1 MKKISHRYVRK
12 TAAGVVALSMLC
24 AAAIPSV
31 LAMPAGAASASGDL
45 NGDGSVTAA
54 DVAILQTSLLGGTA
68 LTAEQYANADVT
80 GDGAVD
86 GLDLTRLRQMA
97 AVVPV
102 SDAIAIHLS
111 DSGITVEGDTKGVT
125 AVSGKAVT
133 ISASGNYTVD
143 GSITDGQILVNIPDT
158 TADSDAVSLYLQ
170 DVTMTS
176 SNGAPC
182 ILGQS
187 AKKLKL
193 TCSGENTLTD
203 TAAEANADTSGVI
216 YGDCDITVTK
226 NSTGTLNI
234 TSSMNTAIRSKD
246 DIKLNGGAV
255 VINTD
260 VDDTSDADAI
270 RANNTL
276 EVDGASVSITSSADG
291 LKSSKEDVSILSGKV
306 SIKVGNDAVQAA
318 TALNI
323 SGGTVIASGDRGFT
337 LDENG
342 TLAITG
348 GDVLATATDYAFGMD
363 SSGAAVT
370 VDTSGCT
377 QGVVQLDYAAEWKKS
392 NAVTLKKGSDTVF
405 EMTPNKK
412 YTYVLASGAKLSG
425 TDSYTLYTGGTQ
437 MNHSGSDNGTFAMTG
452 TLTKFTDVKELT
464 GGSELPDDDSVVTAL
479 VYSGSS
485 VTATNASGGVVSNP
499 SNLTISGAN
508 VTITASSEI
517 SVSGESTSG
526 QLAVN
531 VDKTAEPEG
540 KVVLNLEGLTLSNS
554 SAAPIYVEAIGD
566 EVQISAKNGTTNT
579 ISDGTSHTDTYVDS
593 DGNTNTV
600 NGAIFSRDDLKL
612 KGKGTLIVNGNTE
625 DGIVC
630 KNDLKIWNGNI
641 TVNAADDGI
650 RGNDSVRIG
659 DPDAADYS
667 SLSVTVN
674 TNNGSSGGD
683 GIKTNSDEDGKGYVT
698 INGGTVNID
707 SYADGIQAEQTFTM
721 NGGELNIT
729 TYQGSNFTGSA
740 SGGNGG
746 WGGGMGGNDG
756 NSNKTD
762 ISAKGIKAVGVYDEA
777 GTTWQSGGDLIVNG
791 GTITIDSSDDSLHC
805 GGDMQLLGGSMTL
818 ATADDGAHSD
828 HALTIGSTGGDYDA
842 PYVNITKSY
851 EGIEGVDIT
860 QNSGTVMVTSSD
872 DGYNAAGGADSSG
885 NNNSGGW
892 GQGSWGGPG
901 GGSSSDGSQTM
912 TFNGGYAYVNAAG
925 DGLDSNGNIYFNGG
939 YVFVSQTG
947 GGNGPLDCGDSNN
960 SITYSGGTV
969 IAAGSSDMFETP
981 SSYSFLSTTSVS
993 AGQTITFTDASGNV
1007 LATFTLP
1014 NGSAEMVMCSQESS
1028 VTCYTGG
1035 TLSGTTYFASQDS
1048 TNRCGYGG
1056 TISGGTA
1063 VSASSGGNSDPEAA
1077 EITAVLSTGNL
1088 TLWHKTAISLK
1099 YAYFQVKN
1107 IPPHPN
1113 PSAPM

>member
-1 MKKISHRYVRK
+1 MYGKGFLGNMTENLQADCVQSRQACFMQCFHNSATDCIKGEVNDMKKQPHRYMRK
-12 TAAGVVALSMLC
+12 TAAGMVALSMLC
-24 AAAIPSV
+24 AAAIPCV

-54 DVAILQTSLLGGTA
+54 DAAILQTALLGSSK
-68 LTAEQYANADVT
+68 LTAQQYANADVT
-80 GDGAVD
+80 GDGAVN
-86 GLDLTRLRQMA
+86 GLDLSRLRQMIA
-97 AVVPV
+97 TVPV

-125 AVSGKAVT
+125 AVSGKTVT

-143 GSITDGQILVNIPDT
+143 GTITDGQILVNVADT
-158 TADSDAVSLYLQ
+158 TADPDAVSLYLQ
-170 DVTMTS
+170 GVTMTS
-176 SNGAPC
+176 STGAPC

-193 TCSGENTLTD
+193 TCSGINTLTD
-203 TAAEANADTSGVI
+203 TAAAVNADTSGVI

-226 NSTGTLNI
+226 NSTGTMNI

-246 DIKLNGGAV
+246 DIKLNGGDIS
-255 VINTD
+255 INTD
-260 VDDTSDADAI
+260 VDATSDADAI

-276 EVDGASVSITSSADG
+276 EIDGASVTVTSSADG

-306 SIKVGNDAVQAA
+306 SIKAGNDAVQSA

-323 SGGTVIASGDRGFT
+323 SGGTVTASGDRGFT

-342 TLAITG
+342 VLAITG

-363 SSGAAVT
+363 SAGAAVT

-392 NAVTLKKGSDTVF
+392 NAVTLKKGSSTVF

-412 YTYVLASGAKLSG
+412 YTYVLASSGSLSG
-425 TDSYTLYTGGTQ
+425 SDSYTLYTGGTQ
-437 MNHSGSDNGTFAMTG
+437 MTHDGSDNGTFAMTG
-452 TLTKFTDVKELT
+452 TLTKFTGVQELA
-464 GGSELPDDDSVVTAL
+464 GGSVTPTDDTVATAL

-485 VTATNASGGVVSNP
+485 VTATNASGSVVSNP

-508 VTITASSEI
+508 VTVTASGEL

-540 KVVLNLEGLTLSNS
+540 KVVLNLEGLTLSNDS
-554 SAAPIYVEAIGD
+554 VAPIYVEAIGD

-593 DGNTNTV
+593 DGNTNPV

-659 DPDAADYS
+659 DPDATDYS
-667 SLSVTVN
+667 TLSVTVN
-674 TNNGSSGGD
+674 TNNGS
-683 GIKTNSDEDGKGYVT
+683 
-698 INGGTVNID
+698 
-707 SYADGIQAEQTFTM
+707 
-721 NGGELNIT
+721 
-729 TYQGSNFTGSA
+729 
-740 SGGNGG
+740 
-746 WGGGMGGNDG
+746 
-756 NSNKTD
+756 
-762 ISAKGIKAVGVYDEA
+762 
-777 GTTWQSGGDLIVNG
+777 
-791 GTITIDSSDDSLHC
+791 
-805 GGDMQLLGGSMTL
+805 
-818 ATADDGAHSD
+818 
-828 HALTIGSTGGDYDA
+828 TGGDDDT

-872 DGYNAAGGADSSG
+872 DGYNAAGGSDSSG
-885 NNNSGGW
+885 NNNNGGW
-892 GQGSWGGPG
+892 GQGGWGGPG
-901 GGSSSDGSQTM
+901 GGNSSDGSQTL
-912 TFNGGYAYVNAAG
+912 TFNGGYTYVNAAG
-925 DGLDSNGNIYFNGG
+925 DGLDSNGNISFNGG
-939 YVFVSQTG
+939 YIFVSQTG

-960 SITYSGGTV
+960 SIIYSGGTV

-981 SSYSFLSTTSVS
+981 SSYSFLSQTSVS

-1014 NGSAEMVMCSQESS
+1014 NGSAEMVMCSKESS

-1035 TLSGTTYFASQDS
+1035 TLSGTTYFASQDD
-1048 TNRCGYGG
+1048 TDRCGYGG
-1056 TISGGTA
+1056 TISGGTT
-1063 VSASSGGNSDPEAA
+1063 VSASSGGNGGWGGG
-1077 EITAVLSTGNL
+1077 GNNRP
-1088 TLWHKTAISLK
+1088 
-1099 YAYFQVKN
+1099 F
-1107 IPPHPN
+1107 
-1113 PSAPM
+1113 

>member
-125 AVSGKAVT
+125 AVSGKTVT

-143 GSITDGQILVNIPDT
+143 GSVTDGQILVNIPDT

-176 SNGAPC
+176 STGAPC

-306 SIKVGNDAVQAA
+306 SIKAGNDAVQAA

-437 MNHSGSDNGTFAMTG
+437 MTHSGSDNGTFAMTG

-1063 VSASSGGNSDPEAA
+1063 VSASSGGNSDPGGG
-1077 EITAVLSTGNL
+1077 GNNRP
-1088 TLWHKTAISLK
+1088 
-1099 YAYFQVKN
+1099 F
-1107 IPPHPN
+1107 
-1113 PSAPM
+1113 

>member
-1 MKKISHRYVRK
+1 M
-12 TAAGVVALSMLC
+12 
-24 AAAIPSV
+24 
-31 LAMPAGAASASGDL
+31 
-45 NGDGSVTAA
+45 
-54 DVAILQTSLLGGTA
+54 
-68 LTAEQYANADVT
+68 
-80 GDGAVD
+80 D

-102 SDAIAIHLS
+102 SDAIAIHIS

-1063 VSASSGGNSDPEAA
+1063 VSASSGGNSGPGGG
-1077 EITAVLSTGNL
+1077 GNNRP
-1088 TLWHKTAISLK
+1088 
-1099 YAYFQVKN
+1099 F
-1107 IPPHPN
+1107 
-1113 PSAPM
+1113 

>member
-31 LAMPAGAASASGDL
+31 LAMPAGAASAFGDL

-1063 VSASSGGNSDPEAA
+1063 VSASSGGNSDPGGG
-1077 EITAVLSTGNL
+1077 GNNRP
-1088 TLWHKTAISLK
+1088 
-1099 YAYFQVKN
+1099 F
-1107 IPPHPN
+1107 
-1113 PSAPM
+1113 

>member
-1 MKKISHRYVRK
+1 MKKNSHRYVRK

-31 LAMPAGAASASGDL
+31 LAMSAGAASASGDL

-54 DVAILQTSLLGGTA
+54 DAAILQTSLLGGTA

-125 AVSGKAVT
+125 AVSGKTVT

-193 TCSGENTLTD
+193 TCSGENTL
-203 TAAEANADTSGVI
+203 I

-306 SIKVGNDAVQAA
+306 SIKAGNDAVQAA

-392 NAVTLKKGSDTVF
+392 NAVTLKKGSDTSITQQQK
-405 EMTPNKK
+405 ERRPRR
-412 YTYVLASGAKLSG
+412 SGAKEKNRTSFLP
-425 TDSYTLYTGGTQ
+425 L
-437 MNHSGSDNGTFAMTG
+437 
-452 TLTKFTDVKELT
+452 LTKAK
-464 GGSELPDDDSVVTAL
+464 
-479 VYSGSS
+479 
-485 VTATNASGGVVSNP
+485 
-499 SNLTISGAN
+499 
-508 VTITASSEI
+508 
-517 SVSGESTSG
+517 
-526 QLAVN
+526 
-531 VDKTAEPEG
+531 K
-540 KVVLNLEGLTLSNS
+540 
-554 SAAPIYVEAIGD
+554 EAI
-566 EVQISAKNGTTNT
+566 IA
-579 ISDGTSHTDTYVDS
+579 
-593 DGNTNTV
+593 
-600 NGAIFSRDDLKL
+600 SR
-612 KGKGTLIVNGNTE
+612 
-625 DGIVC
+625 
-630 KNDLKIWNGNI
+630 
-641 TVNAADDGI
+641 
-650 RGNDSVRIG
+650 
-659 DPDAADYS
+659 
-667 SLSVTVN
+667 
-674 TNNGSSGGD
+674 
-683 GIKTNSDEDGKGYVT
+683 
-698 INGGTVNID
+698 
-707 SYADGIQAEQTFTM
+707 
-721 NGGELNIT
+721 
-729 TYQGSNFTGSA
+729 
-740 SGGNGG
+740 
-746 WGGGMGGNDG
+746 
-756 NSNKTD
+756 
-762 ISAKGIKAVGVYDEA
+762 
-777 GTTWQSGGDLIVNG
+777 
-791 GTITIDSSDDSLHC
+791 
-805 GGDMQLLGGSMTL
+805 
-818 ATADDGAHSD
+818 
-828 HALTIGSTGGDYDA
+828 
-842 PYVNITKSY
+842 
-851 EGIEGVDIT
+851 
-860 QNSGTVMVTSSD
+860 
-872 DGYNAAGGADSSG
+872 
-885 NNNSGGW
+885 
-892 GQGSWGGPG
+892 
-901 GGSSSDGSQTM
+901 QTM
-912 TFNGGYAYVNAAG
+912 EPGV
-925 DGLDSNGNIYFNGG
+925 
-939 YVFVSQTG
+939 
-947 GGNGPLDCGDSNN
+947 
-960 SITYSGGTV
+960 
-969 IAAGSSDMFETP
+969 
-981 SSYSFLSTTSVS
+981 
-993 AGQTITFTDASGNV
+993 
-1007 LATFTLP
+1007 
-1014 NGSAEMVMCSQESS
+1014 CS
-1028 VTCYTGG
+1028 
-1035 TLSGTTYFASQDS
+1035 
-1048 TNRCGYGG
+1048 
-1056 TISGGTA
+1056 
-1063 VSASSGGNSDPEAA
+1063 P
-1077 EITAVLSTGNL
+1077 
-1088 TLWHKTAISLK
+1088 
-1099 YAYFQVKN
+1099 
-1107 IPPHPN
+1107 
-1113 PSAPM
+1113 

>member
-306 SIKVGNDAVQAA
+306 SIKAGNDAVQAA

-348 GDVLATATDYAFGMD
+348 GDVLATATDYAFGMN

-508 VTITASSEI
+508 VTVTASSEI

-828 HALTIGSTGGDYDA
+828 HALIIGSTGSDYDA

-1063 VSASSGGNSDPEAA
+1063 VSASSGGNSDPGGG
-1077 EITAVLSTGNL
+1077 GNNRP
-1088 TLWHKTAISLK
+1088 
-1099 YAYFQVKN
+1099 F
-1107 IPPHPN
+1107 
-1113 PSAPM
+1113 

>member
-54 DVAILQTSLLGGTA
+54 DAAILQTSLLGGTA

-125 AVSGKAVT
+125 AVSGKTVT

-1063 VSASSGGNSDPEAA
+1063 VSASSGGNSDPGGG
-1077 EITAVLSTGNL
+1077 GNNRP
-1088 TLWHKTAISLK
+1088 
-1099 YAYFQVKN
+1099 F
-1107 IPPHPN
+1107 
-1113 PSAPM
+1113 

>member
-1 MKKISHRYVRK
+1 MKKNSHRYVRK

-125 AVSGKAVT
+125 AVSGKTVT

-143 GSITDGQILVNIPDT
+143 GSVTDGQILVNIPDT

-170 DVTMTS
+170 DVTMIS
-176 SNGAPC
+176 STGAPC

-306 SIKVGNDAVQAA
+306 SIKAGNDAVQAA

-437 MNHSGSDNGTFAMTG
+437 MTHSGSDNGTFAMTG

-464 GGSELPDDDSVVTAL
+464 GGSEFPDDDSVVTAL

-659 DPDAADYS
+659 DLDAADYS

-892 GQGSWGGPG
+892 GQGGWGGPG
-901 GGSSSDGSQTM
+901 DGSSSDGSQTM

-1063 VSASSGGNSDPEAA
+1063 VSASSGGNSGPGGG
-1077 EITAVLSTGNL
+1077 GNNRP
-1088 TLWHKTAISLK
+1088 
-1099 YAYFQVKN
+1099 F
-1107 IPPHPN
+1107 
-1113 PSAPM
+1113 

>member
-377 QGVVQLDYAAEWKKS
+377 QGVVQLDYTAEWKKS

-437 MNHSGSDNGTFAMTG
+437 MTHSGSDNGTFAMTG

-464 GGSELPDDDSVVTAL
+464 GGSEFPDDDSVVTAL
-479 VYSGSS
+479 VYSDSS

-508 VTITASSEI
+508 VTVTASSEI

-828 HALTIGSTGGDYDA
+828 HALIIGSTGSDYDA

-1063 VSASSGGNSDPEAA
+1063 VSASSGGNSDPGGG
-1077 EITAVLSTGNL
+1077 GNNRP
-1088 TLWHKTAISLK
+1088 
-1099 YAYFQVKN
+1099 F
-1107 IPPHPN
+1107 
-1113 PSAPM
+1113 

>member
-54 DVAILQTSLLGGTA
+54 DAAILQTSLLGGTA

-125 AVSGKAVT
+125 IVSGKTVT

-143 GSITDGQILVNIPDT
+143 GSVTDGQILVNVPDT

-176 SNGAPC
+176 STGAPC

-306 SIKVGNDAVQAA
+306 SIKAGNDAVQAA

-437 MNHSGSDNGTFAMTG
+437 MTHSGSDNGTFAMTG

-464 GGSELPDDDSVVTAL
+464 GGSEFPDDDSVVTAL

-1063 VSASSGGNSDPEAA
+1063 VSASSGGNSGWGAA
-1077 EITAVLSTGNL
+1077 ETTARSERSRSDAL
-1088 TLWHKTAISLK
+1088 A
-1099 YAYFQVKN
+1099 
-1107 IPPHPN
+1107 
-1113 PSAPM
+1113 

>member
-176 SNGAPC
+176 STGAPC

-377 QGVVQLDYAAEWKKS
+377 QGVVQLDYTAEWKKS

-777 GTTWQSGGDLIVNG
+777 GTTWQSGGD
-791 GTITIDSSDDSLHC
+791 
-805 GGDMQLLGGSMTL
+805 MQLLGGSMTL

-1063 VSASSGGNSDPEAA
+1063 VSASSGGNSDPGGGG
-1077 EITAVLSTGNL
+1077 TNRP
-1088 TLWHKTAISLK
+1088 
-1099 YAYFQVKN
+1099 F
-1107 IPPHPN
+1107 
-1113 PSAPM
+1113 

>member
-777 GTTWQSGGDLIVNG
+777 GATWQSGGDLIVNG

-1063 VSASSGGNSDPEAA
+1063 VSASSGGNSDPGGG
-1077 EITAVLSTGNL
+1077 GNNRP
-1088 TLWHKTAISLK
+1088 
-1099 YAYFQVKN
+1099 F
-1107 IPPHPN
+1107 
-1113 PSAPM
+1113 

>member
-323 SGGTVIASGDRGFT
+323 SGGTVIASGARGFT

-762 ISAKGIKAVGVYDEA
+762 ISAKGIMAGGVYDEA
-777 GTTWQSGGDLIVNG
+777 VTNWQCGGDLIVNG

-1063 VSASSGGNSDPEAA
+1063 VSASSGGNSGPGGG
-1077 EITAVLSTGNL
+1077 GNNRP
-1088 TLWHKTAISLK
+1088 
-1099 YAYFQVKN
+1099 F
-1107 IPPHPN
+1107 
-1113 PSAPM
+1113 

>member
-777 GTTWQSGGDLIVNG
+777 GTIWQSGGDLIVNG

-1063 VSASSGGNSDPEAA
+1063 VSASSGGNSGPGGG
-1077 EITAVLSTGNL
+1077 GNNRP
-1088 TLWHKTAISLK
+1088 
-1099 YAYFQVKN
+1099 F
-1107 IPPHPN
+1107 
-1113 PSAPM
+1113 

>member
-306 SIKVGNDAVQAA
+306 SIKAGNDAVQAA

-437 MNHSGSDNGTFAMTG
+437 MTHSGSDNGTFAMTG

-464 GGSELPDDDSVVTAL
+464 GGSEFPDDDSVVTAL

-791 GTITIDSSDDSLHC
+791 GMITIDSSDDSLHC

-892 GQGSWGGPG
+892 GQGGWGGPG
-901 GGSSSDGSQTM
+901 GGNSSDGSQTM

-1063 VSASSGGNSDPEAA
+1063 VSASSGGNSDPGGG
-1077 EITAVLSTGNL
+1077 GNNRP
-1088 TLWHKTAISLK
+1088 
-1099 YAYFQVKN
+1099 F
-1107 IPPHPN
+1107 
-1113 PSAPM
+1113 

>member
-791 GTITIDSSDDSLHC
+791 DTITIDSSDDSLHC

-1063 VSASSGGNSDPEAA
+1063 VSASSGGNSDPGGG
-1077 EITAVLSTGNL
+1077 GNNRP
-1088 TLWHKTAISLK
+1088 
-1099 YAYFQVKN
+1099 F
-1107 IPPHPN
+1107 
-1113 PSAPM
+1113 

>member
-437 MNHSGSDNGTFAMTG
+437 MTHSGSDNGTFAMTG

-464 GGSELPDDDSVVTAL
+464 GGSEFPDDDSVVTAL
-479 VYSGSS
+479 VYSDSS

-508 VTITASSEI
+508 VTVTASSEI

-1063 VSASSGGNSDPEAA
+1063 VSASSGGNSDPGGG
-1077 EITAVLSTGNL
+1077 GNNRP
-1088 TLWHKTAISLK
+1088 
-1099 YAYFQVKN
+1099 F
-1107 IPPHPN
+1107 
-1113 PSAPM
+1113 

>member
-176 SNGAPC
+176 STGAPC

-377 QGVVQLDYAAEWKKS
+377 QGVVQLDYTAEWKKS

-777 GTTWQSGGDLIVNG
+777 GKTWQSGGDLIVNG

-1063 VSASSGGNSDPEAA
+1063 VSASSGGNSDPGGGG
-1077 EITAVLSTGNL
+1077 TNRP
-1088 TLWHKTAISLK
+1088 
-1099 YAYFQVKN
+1099 F
-1107 IPPHPN
+1107 
-1113 PSAPM
+1113 

>member
-912 TFNGGYAYVNAAG
+912 TFNGGHAYVNAAG

-1063 VSASSGGNSDPEAA
+1063 VSASSGGNSDPGGG
-1077 EITAVLSTGNL
+1077 GNNRP
-1088 TLWHKTAISLK
+1088 
-1099 YAYFQVKN
+1099 F
-1107 IPPHPN
+1107 
-1113 PSAPM
+1113 

>member
-176 SNGAPC
+176 STGAPC

-1063 VSASSGGNSDPEAA
+1063 VSASSGGNSDPGGG
-1077 EITAVLSTGNL
+1077 GNNRP
-1088 TLWHKTAISLK
+1088 
-1099 YAYFQVKN
+1099 F
-1107 IPPHPN
+1107 
-1113 PSAPM
+1113 

>member
-318 TALNI
+318 TALNT

-1063 VSASSGGNSDPEAA
+1063 VSASSGGNSGPGGG
-1077 EITAVLSTGNL
+1077 GNNRP
-1088 TLWHKTAISLK
+1088 
-1099 YAYFQVKN
+1099 F
-1107 IPPHPN
+1107 
-1113 PSAPM
+1113 

>member
-1 MKKISHRYVRK
+1 MKKNSHRYVRK

-31 LAMPAGAASASGDL
+31 LAMSAGAASASGDL

-125 AVSGKAVT
+125 AVSGKTVT

-143 GSITDGQILVNIPDT
+143 GSVTDGQILVNVPDT

-176 SNGAPC
+176 STGAPC

-306 SIKVGNDAVQAA
+306 SIKAGNDAVQAA

-437 MNHSGSDNGTFAMTG
+437 MTHSGSDNGTFAMTG

-464 GGSELPDDDSVVTAL
+464 GGSEFPDDDSVVTAL

-540 KVVLNLEGLTLSNS
+540 KVVLNLEELTLSNS

-805 GGDMQLLGGSMTL
+805 GGD
-818 ATADDGAHSD
+818 
-828 HALTIGSTGGDYDA
+828 YDA

-892 GQGSWGGPG
+892 GQGGWGGPG
-901 GGSSSDGSQTM
+901 GGNSSDGSQTM

-1063 VSASSGGNSDPEAA
+1063 VSASSGGNSGPGGG
-1077 EITAVLSTGNL
+1077 GNNRP
-1088 TLWHKTAISLK
+1088 
-1099 YAYFQVKN
+1099 F
-1107 IPPHPN
+1107 
-1113 PSAPM
+1113 

>member
-291 LKSSKEDVSILSGKV
+291 LKSSKEDISILSGKV

-1063 VSASSGGNSDPEAA
+1063 VSASSGGNSDPGGG
-1077 EITAVLSTGNL
+1077 GNNRP
-1088 TLWHKTAISLK
+1088 
-1099 YAYFQVKN
+1099 F
-1107 IPPHPN
+1107 
-1113 PSAPM
+1113 

>member
-370 VDTSGCT
+370 VDTSGCI

-1063 VSASSGGNSDPEAA
+1063 VSASSGGNSDPGGG
-1077 EITAVLSTGNL
+1077 GNNRP
-1088 TLWHKTAISLK
+1088 
-1099 YAYFQVKN
+1099 F
-1107 IPPHPN
+1107 
-1113 PSAPM
+1113 

>member
-102 SDAIAIHLS
+102 SDAIVIHLS

-125 AVSGKAVT
+125 AVSGKTVT
-133 ISASGNYTVD
+133 ISASGSYTVD
-143 GSITDGQILVNIPDT
+143 GSVTDGQILVNIPNT

-176 SNGAPC
+176 STGAPC

-193 TCSGENTLTD
+193 TCSGDNTLTD

-306 SIKVGNDAVQAA
+306 SIKAGNDAVQAA

-437 MNHSGSDNGTFAMTG
+437 MTHSGSDNGTFAMTG

-464 GGSELPDDDSVVTAL
+464 GGSEFPDDDSVVTAL

-828 HALTIGSTGGDYDA
+828 HALIIGSTGSDYDA

-901 GGSSSDGSQTM
+901 GGNSSDGSQTM

-1063 VSASSGGNSDPEAA
+1063 VSASSGGNSGPGGG
-1077 EITAVLSTGNL
+1077 GNNRP
-1088 TLWHKTAISLK
+1088 
-1099 YAYFQVKN
+1099 F
-1107 IPPHPN
+1107 
-1113 PSAPM
+1113 

>member
-452 TLTKFTDVKELT
+452 TLTKFTDVKELN

-1063 VSASSGGNSDPEAA
+1063 VSASSGGNSDPGGG
-1077 EITAVLSTGNL
+1077 GNNRP
-1088 TLWHKTAISLK
+1088 
-1099 YAYFQVKN
+1099 F
-1107 IPPHPN
+1107 
-1113 PSAPM
+1113 

>member
-1 MKKISHRYVRK
+1 
-12 TAAGVVALSMLC
+12 
-24 AAAIPSV
+24 
-31 LAMPAGAASASGDL
+31 MPAGAASASGNL

-54 DVAILQTSLLGGTA
+54 DAAILQTSLLGGTA

-125 AVSGKAVT
+125 AVSGKTVT

-143 GSITDGQILVNIPDT
+143 GSVTDGQILVNVPDT

-176 SNGAPC
+176 STGAPC

-306 SIKVGNDAVQAA
+306 SIKAGNDAVQAA

-323 SGGTVIASGDRGFT
+323 SGGTVIAGGDRGFT

-437 MNHSGSDNGTFAMTG
+437 MTHSGSDNGTFAMTG

-464 GGSELPDDDSVVTAL
+464 GGSEFPDDDSVVTAL

-892 GQGSWGGPG
+892 GQGGWGGPG
-901 GGSSSDGSQTM
+901 GGNSSDGSQTM

-1063 VSASSGGNSDPEAA
+1063 VSASSGGNSGPGGG
-1077 EITAVLSTGNL
+1077 GNNRP
-1088 TLWHKTAISLK
+1088 
-1099 YAYFQVKN
+1099 F
-1107 IPPHPN
+1107 
-1113 PSAPM
+1113 

>member
-1 MKKISHRYVRK
+1 
-12 TAAGVVALSMLC
+12 
-24 AAAIPSV
+24 
-31 LAMPAGAASASGDL
+31 
-45 NGDGSVTAA
+45 
-54 DVAILQTSLLGGTA
+54 
-68 LTAEQYANADVT
+68 
-80 GDGAVD
+80 
-86 GLDLTRLRQMA
+86 MA

-306 SIKVGNDAVQAA
+306 SIKAGNDAVQAA

-1063 VSASSGGNSDPEAA
+1063 VSASSGGNSDPGGG
-1077 EITAVLSTGNL
+1077 GNNRP
-1088 TLWHKTAISLK
+1088 
-1099 YAYFQVKN
+1099 F
-1107 IPPHPN
+1107 
-1113 PSAPM
+1113 

>member
-176 SNGAPC
+176 STGAPC

-323 SGGTVIASGDRGFT
+323 S
-337 LDENG
+337 
-342 TLAITG
+342 
-348 GDVLATATDYAFGMD
+348 
-363 SSGAAVT
+363 
-370 VDTSGCT
+370 
-377 QGVVQLDYAAEWKKS
+377 
-392 NAVTLKKGSDTVF
+392 
-405 EMTPNKK
+405 
-412 YTYVLASGAKLSG
+412 
-425 TDSYTLYTGGTQ
+425 GGTQ

-1063 VSASSGGNSDPEAA
+1063 VSASSGGNSGPGGG
-1077 EITAVLSTGNL
+1077 GNNRP
-1088 TLWHKTAISLK
+1088 
-1099 YAYFQVKN
+1099 F
-1107 IPPHPN
+1107 
-1113 PSAPM
+1113 

>member
-1 MKKISHRYVRK
+1 MKKNSHRYVRK

-1063 VSASSGGNSDPEAA
+1063 VSASSGGNSGPGGG
-1077 EITAVLSTGNL
+1077 GNNRP
-1088 TLWHKTAISLK
+1088 
-1099 YAYFQVKN
+1099 F
-1107 IPPHPN
+1107 
-1113 PSAPM
+1113 

>member
-31 LAMPAGAASASGDL
+31 LAMPAGAASASGNL

-54 DVAILQTSLLGGTA
+54 DAAILQTSLLGGTA

-125 AVSGKAVT
+125 AVSGKTVT

-143 GSITDGQILVNIPDT
+143 GSVTDGQILVNVPDT

-176 SNGAPC
+176 STGAPC

-306 SIKVGNDAVQAA
+306 SIKAGNDAVQAA

-323 SGGTVIASGDRGFT
+323 SGGTVIAGGDRGFT

-464 GGSELPDDDSVVTAL
+464 GGSEFPDDDSVVTAL

-1063 VSASSGGNSDPEAA
+1063 VSASSGGNSDPGGG
-1077 EITAVLSTGNL
+1077 GNNRP
-1088 TLWHKTAISLK
+1088 
-1099 YAYFQVKN
+1099 F
-1107 IPPHPN
+1107 
-1113 PSAPM
+1113 

>member
-306 SIKVGNDAVQAA
+306 SIKAGNDAVQAA

-508 VTITASSEI
+508 VTVTASSEI

-805 GGDMQLLGGSMTL
+805 GGDMQLLGGST
-818 ATADDGAHSD
+818 
-828 HALTIGSTGGDYDA
+828 GSDYDA

-1063 VSASSGGNSDPEAA
+1063 VSASSGGNSDPGGG
-1077 EITAVLSTGNL
+1077 GNNRP
-1088 TLWHKTAISLK
+1088 
-1099 YAYFQVKN
+1099 F
-1107 IPPHPN
+1107 
-1113 PSAPM
+1113 

>member
-901 GGSSSDGSQTM
+901 GGSSSDGKP
-912 TFNGGYAYVNAAG
+912 
-925 DGLDSNGNIYFNGG
+925 DHDL
-939 YVFVSQTG
+939 
-947 GGNGPLDCGDSNN
+947 
-960 SITYSGGTV
+960 
-969 IAAGSSDMFETP
+969 
-981 SSYSFLSTTSVS
+981 
-993 AGQTITFTDASGNV
+993 
-1007 LATFTLP
+1007 
-1014 NGSAEMVMCSQESS
+1014 
-1028 VTCYTGG
+1028 
-1035 TLSGTTYFASQDS
+1035 
-1048 TNRCGYGG
+1048 
-1056 TISGGTA
+1056 
-1063 VSASSGGNSDPEAA
+1063 
-1077 EITAVLSTGNL
+1077 
-1088 TLWHKTAISLK
+1088 
-1099 YAYFQVKN
+1099 
-1107 IPPHPN
+1107 
-1113 PSAPM
+1113 

>member
-641 TVNAADDGI
+641 TVNAADDSI

-1063 VSASSGGNSDPEAA
+1063 VSASSGGNSDPGGG
-1077 EITAVLSTGNL
+1077 GNNRP
-1088 TLWHKTAISLK
+1088 
-1099 YAYFQVKN
+1099 F
-1107 IPPHPN
+1107 
-1113 PSAPM
+1113 

>member
-1063 VSASSGGNSDPEAA
+1063 VSASSGGNSGPGGG
-1077 EITAVLSTGNL
+1077 GNNRP
-1088 TLWHKTAISLK
+1088 
-1099 YAYFQVKN
+1099 F
-1107 IPPHPN
+1107 
-1113 PSAPM
+1113 

>member
-125 AVSGKAVT
+125 AVSGKTVT

-1063 VSASSGGNSDPEAA
+1063 VSASSGGNSDPGGG
-1077 EITAVLSTGNL
+1077 GNNRP
-1088 TLWHKTAISLK
+1088 
-1099 YAYFQVKN
+1099 F
-1107 IPPHPN
+1107 
-1113 PSAPM
+1113 